1 MIRLDEGQYRAL
13 VELCARYGFAR
24 LEVFGSVAR
33 GEDGT
38 ESDVDVLY
46 ELLPGRHVTWEV
58 VDAAEEMSEILG
70 RPVDLV
76 SRRAV
81 HPLLRERIETEA
93 RSLCA
98 VVHLP
103 PSRRDGSRRA
113 SSGRPRTAQ

>member
-1 MIRLDEGQYRAL
+1 MIRVDERQHHAL

-33 GEDGT
+33 GEDRAD
-38 ESDVDVLY
+38 SDIDVLY
-46 ELLPGRHVTWEV
+46 DLLPGRHLTWEV
-58 VDAAEEMSEILG
+58 VDAADEMAEILG

-93 RSLCA
+93 RALYA
-98 VVHLP
+98 
-103 PSRRDGSRRA
+103 A
-113 SSGRPRTAQ
+113 

>member
-1 MIRLDEGQYRAL
+1 MIHVDERQYRAL

-33 GEDGT
+33 GEERTD
-38 ESDVDVLY
+38 SDIDVLY
-46 ELLPGRHVTWEV
+46 DLLPGRHMTWEV
-58 VDAAEEMSEILG
+58 IDAAEEMSQILG

-93 RSLCA
+93 RALYA
-98 VVHLP
+98 
-103 PSRRDGSRRA
+103 A
-113 SSGRPRTAQ
+113 

>member
-1 MIRLDEGQYRAL
+1 MIRVDERQYRAL

-33 GEDGT
+33 DEDRAD
-38 ESDVDVLY
+38 SDVDVLY
-46 ELLPGRHVTWEV
+46 DLQPGRHVTWEI
-58 VDAAEEMSEILG
+58 VDAADELSEILG

-93 RSLCA
+93 RALYA
-98 VVHLP
+98 
-103 PSRRDGSRRA
+103 A
-113 SSGRPRTAQ
+113 